1 MAASDN
7 FLYLAAGVS
16 CDGSTSFTSI
26 QAFDLSQPEKDAVV
40 LQEGLCASEFG
51 MWNVTVVSF
60 NVQTLYK
67 IKIAN
72 VSSATYCT
80 WT

>member
-1 MAASDN
+1 MTACHIKGTLLTHAGQWLPVTTSCT
-7 FLYLAAGVS
+7 YVAAGVS

-51 MWNVTVVSF
+51 M
-60 NVQTLYK
+60 
-67 IKIAN
+67 
-72 VSSATYCT
+72 
-80 WT
+80 